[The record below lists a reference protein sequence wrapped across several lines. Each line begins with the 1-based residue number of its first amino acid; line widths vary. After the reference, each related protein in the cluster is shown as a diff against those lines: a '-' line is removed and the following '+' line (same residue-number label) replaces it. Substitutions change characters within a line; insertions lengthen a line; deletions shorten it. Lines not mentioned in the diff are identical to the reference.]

1 MYEEK
6 YREKNKKI
14 GDVNVESEK
23 ERISLWS
30 LSSQS
35 ACGFNTLVPSFGS
48 ANIQKEETIFFSH
61 K

>member
-1 MYEEK
+1 ML
-6 YREKNKKI
+6 
-14 GDVNVESEK
+14 SEK